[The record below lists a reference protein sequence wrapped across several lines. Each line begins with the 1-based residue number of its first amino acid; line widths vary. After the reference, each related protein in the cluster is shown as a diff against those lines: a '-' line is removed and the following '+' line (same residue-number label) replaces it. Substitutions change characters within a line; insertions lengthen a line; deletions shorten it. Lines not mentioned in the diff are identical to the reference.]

1 MINGQYDLAWKT
13 YEFHTQKVH
22 EIESKYQ
29 SMLDLYYRFVG
40 NNLNPSQIKK
50 NYIRTKINKFLSTM
64 ISAYNKQINSIDDLI
79 IAYDKELDAE
89 FQKDVDTELLNHLKN
104 TTATLIEEIKVL
116 RNEINQVL
124 G

>member
-1 MINGQYDLAWKT
+1 MDNIDLAWKT